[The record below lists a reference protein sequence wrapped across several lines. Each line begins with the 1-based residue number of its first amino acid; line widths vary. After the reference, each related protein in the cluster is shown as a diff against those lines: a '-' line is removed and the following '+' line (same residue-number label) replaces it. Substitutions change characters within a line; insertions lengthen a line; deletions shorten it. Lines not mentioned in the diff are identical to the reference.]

1 MFIRQI
7 INNNV
12 VLVRDTGGKELIVVA
27 KGIGY
32 HGRTGAAVD
41 LKRYPDHRLFVP
53 DDAEHARIRQ
63 IYNEIPEDQFDL
75 AVQLLQMEQQARG
88 MDGSIPITA
97 ALMLADHLHEMV
109 ARLKNGLELHNALTN
124 EITALCLTEFAA
136 QGYSILFGYWW
147 TACISVIGIA
157 LGALLVARNKE
168 ERSLALSCSL
178 VAIFGGVSEPT
189 LFSYLLRNKRYA
201 IPMAIGGA
209 LGGGLAG
216 NCFLFL
222 FQANRPQLIM
232 QIFRKQPAS
241 FLTCRLPF
249 STLFIVLKAADINA
263 GAWAAIRITHR
274 LPDRK
279 TSLSTPDLPQ
289 VRRRHQ
295 PKYRGGARFARS
307 FR

>member
-178 VAIFGGVSEPT
+178 C
-189 LFSYLLRNKRYA
+189 RN
-201 IPMAIGGA
+201 
-209 LGGGLAG
+209 
-216 NCFLFL
+216 F
-222 FQANRPQLIM
+222 
-232 QIFRKQPAS
+232 
-241 FLTCRLPF
+241 
-249 STLFIVLKAADINA
+249 
-263 GAWAAIRITHR
+263 
-274 LPDRK
+274 
-279 TSLSTPDLPQ
+279 
-289 VRRRHQ
+289 RRRV
-295 PKYRGGARFARS
+295 
-307 FR
+307 

>member
-109 ARLKNGLELHNALTN
+109 ARLKTDWN
-124 EITALCLTEFAA
+124 
-136 QGYSILFGYWW
+136 
-147 TACISVIGIA
+147 CIM
-157 LGALLVARNKE
+157 R
-168 ERSLALSCSL
+168 
-178 VAIFGGVSEPT
+178 
-189 LFSYLLRNKRYA
+189 
-201 IPMAIGGA
+201 
-209 LGGGLAG
+209 
-216 NCFLFL
+216 
-222 FQANRPQLIM
+222 
-232 QIFRKQPAS
+232 
-241 FLTCRLPF
+241 
-249 STLFIVLKAADINA
+249 
-263 GAWAAIRITHR
+263 
-274 LPDRK
+274 
-279 TSLSTPDLPQ
+279 
-289 VRRRHQ
+289 
-295 PKYRGGARFARS
+295 
-307 FR
+307 

>member
-124 EITALCLTEFAA
+124 EIMMFYKKEFEISRLARSMLTQNYGVRISDDELAFIATHLINLGRGNLRKTVQSLDLVHELVDIVRHQAREPLERDSYNYSRFITHLKYFSLRVIDHEKPKSTYDEKLSAFVRENFRQAYDCA
-136 QGYSILFGYWW
+136 QQMRRYVLKRYSYEISDDEVIYLTLHLEKLFGE
-147 TACISVIGIA
+147 G
-157 LGALLVARNKE
+157 
-168 ERSLALSCSL
+168 
-178 VAIFGGVSEPT
+178 
-189 LFSYLLRNKRYA
+189 
-201 IPMAIGGA
+201 
-209 LGGGLAG
+209 
-216 NCFLFL
+216 
-222 FQANRPQLIM
+222 
-232 QIFRKQPAS
+232 
-241 FLTCRLPF
+241 
-249 STLFIVLKAADINA
+249 
-263 GAWAAIRITHR
+263 
-274 LPDRK
+274 
-279 TSLSTPDLPQ
+279 
-289 VRRRHQ
+289 
-295 PKYRGGARFARS
+295 
-307 FR
+307 

>member
-124 EITALCLTEFAA
+124 EIMMFYKKEFTDVPYFKT
-136 QGYSILFGYWW
+136 GFYNF
-147 TACISVIGIA
+147 
-157 LGALLVARNKE
+157 
-168 ERSLALSCSL
+168 
-178 VAIFGGVSEPT
+178 
-189 LFSYLLRNKRYA
+189 YLQKNV
-201 IPMAIGGA
+201 
-209 LGGGLAG
+209 
-216 NCFLFL
+216 
-222 FQANRPQLIM
+222 
-232 QIFRKQPAS
+232 
-241 FLTCRLPF
+241 F
-249 STLFIVLKAADINA
+249 STLYPAFSDLYRFVYHSNHSVFVSVLSA
-263 GAWAAIRITHR
+263 
-274 LPDRK
+274 
-279 TSLSTPDLPQ
+279 
-289 VRRRHQ
+289 
-295 PKYRGGARFARS
+295 
-307 FR
+307 

>member
-147 TACISVIGIA
+147 PACISVIGIA

-216 NCFLFL
+216 LLGTKATSFCMATIFTVPLVEMGGSFVTSAIVFLAEIAAGMIATVL
-222 FQANRPQLIM
+222 FVGK
-232 QIFRKQPAS
+232 KQ
-241 FLTCRLPF
+241 
-249 STLFIVLKAADINA
+249 KAA
-263 GAWAAIRITHR
+263 
-274 LPDRK
+274 
-279 TSLSTPDLPQ
+279 
-289 VRRRHQ
+289 V
-295 PKYRGGARFARS
+295 
-307 FR
+307 

>member
-157 LGALLVARNKE
+157 LGALLVARDKE

-216 NCFLFL
+216 LLGTKATSFCMATIFTVPLVEMGGSFVTSAIVFLAEIAAGMIATVL
-222 FQANRPQLIM
+222 FVGK
-232 QIFRKQPAS
+232 KQ
-241 FLTCRLPF
+241 
-249 STLFIVLKAADINA
+249 KAA
-263 GAWAAIRITHR
+263 
-274 LPDRK
+274 
-279 TSLSTPDLPQ
+279 
-289 VRRRHQ
+289 V
-295 PKYRGGARFARS
+295 
-307 FR
+307 